1 MPTNDEIEWKD
12 CWKKPVKVQY
22 KLITETAEI
31 ETREG
36 KLYGYAGKDVL
47 IRGVRGEVYPCKID
61 IFNDTYTTKEPK
73 SEEAIR
79 ADTANE
85 IFAKLDKVVWQQVE
99 ASRLKEFL
107 IQFSN
112 AKDEEAALKVATAFS
127 IIGLDAEKYEALKK
141 QYKVD

>member
-1 MPTNDEIEWKD
+1 MPTNDSELLEKVLSKWEQIDKNWQVIDTSDCSDMGEEGENPECDEQLCLKHQKMYRTEVVEMIE
-12 CWKKPVKVQY
+12 
-22 KLITETAEI
+22 
-31 ETREG
+31 
-36 KLYGYAGKDVL
+36 
-47 IRGVRGEVYPCKID
+47 
-61 IFNDTYTTKEPK
+61 
-73 SEEAIR
+73 SEAK

>member
-1 MPTNDEIEWKD
+1 MKTNDEIIAVFIRNYDGENWIHKES
-12 CWKKPVKVQY
+12 
-22 KLITETAEI
+22 LINPSLESWM
-31 ETREG
+31 
-36 KLYGYAGKDVL
+36 
-47 IRGVRGEVYPCKID
+47 
-61 IFNDTYTTKEPK
+61 DTMLN
-73 SEEAIR
+73 EAR
-79 ADTANE
+79 DDTANE
-85 IFAKLDKVVWQQVE
+85 IFAKLDKVVWQQLE